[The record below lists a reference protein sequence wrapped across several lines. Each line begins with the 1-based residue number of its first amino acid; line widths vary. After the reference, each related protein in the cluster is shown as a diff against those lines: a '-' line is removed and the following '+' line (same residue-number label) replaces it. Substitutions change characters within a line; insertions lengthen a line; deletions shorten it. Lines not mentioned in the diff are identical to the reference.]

1 MTFYLT
7 YLLICVSTACFGFL
21 IGFQLAHIYYC
32 RKMILL
38 AKRCINTGTIA
49 PVLFELEKQSETS

>member
-1 MTFYLT
+1 MTVYLSC
-7 YLLICVSTACFGFL
+7 LLICVATACFGFL

-32 RKMILL
+32 RKMIVL

-49 PVLFELEKQSETS
+49 PVLFEIEK

>member
-1 MTFYLT
+1 MTVYLS
-7 YLLICVSTACFGFL
+7 YLLICVATTCFGLL

-32 RKMILL
+32 RKMIIL

-49 PVLFELEKQSETS
+49 PVLVVIEEQSKTS